1 MTVTRD
7 ELLTM
12 KPRALRELLRSGHEV
27 DLAWLDDAEYRGISL
42 GLPRWM
48 EALSWKTFT
57 KAFLHG
63 RGWNVRCEQD
73 GLDATPRAKQKR
85 GQPFTFGHYTV
96 SRRTVTLPGGE
107 KWEGALIDYDV
118 KENGWSLSRRVK
130 DPLVALDAGDPRRL
144 LGWSYVDVLGGIS
157 TPSYFLLELTGPVRA
172 EMSPGG
178 ARPRLP

>member
-1 MTVTRD
+1 
-7 ELLTM
+7 M
-12 KPRALRELLRSGHEV
+12 KPRALRDALRAGHEV

-57 KAFLHG
+57 KAFFHG

-85 GQPFTFGHYTV
+85 GQPFTFGYYTV
-96 SRRTVTLPGGE
+96 ARRRVTLPGTGP
-107 KWEGALIDYDV
+107 WEGALIDYDV
-118 KENGWSLSRRVK
+118 PENGVTLARWVK
-130 DPLVALDAGDPRRL
+130 DPLVALAPGDPTRL
-144 LGWSYVDVLGGIS
+144 LGWSYLAALGGIS
-157 TPSYFLLELTGPVRA
+157 TPSYFLLELTGAVRA

-178 ARPRLP
+178 SLPRLPG